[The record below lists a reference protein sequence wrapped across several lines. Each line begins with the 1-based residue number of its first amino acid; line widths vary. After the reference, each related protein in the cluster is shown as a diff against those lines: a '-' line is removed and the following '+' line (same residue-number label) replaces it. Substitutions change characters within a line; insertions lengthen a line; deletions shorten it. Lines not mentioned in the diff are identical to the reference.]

1 NHTSACPGPLLMG
14 SGSSIQRGAKYK
26 QGTSENAL
34 AEELHAQ
41 GQVVRSGPTSYRHR
55 RMPKSGAGSM
65 GVVCSQEANPLRE
78 EMSPTAMPQ
87 HWRKKW
93 ERPAAT
99 FLVNHVLRRLPPLS
113 APGRSLPRV
122 PPERLAGRSAVA
134 RMAVDYWRNEAV
146 RDAPCSTASSLAHD
160 QPRQQHWCNKRNA

>member
-1 NHTSACPGPLLMG
+1 MPCEAGQSKAFHGMRRNKQMPRKSNHTSACPGPLLMG

-93 ERPAAT
+93 ERRVFCAWPEPSTSASRAAGWQICGGP
-99 FLVNHVLRRLPPLS
+99 HGSRL
-113 APGRSLPRV
+113 
-122 PPERLAGRSAVA
+122 LA
-134 RMAVDYWRNEAV
+134 E
-146 RDAPCSTASSLAHD
+146 
-160 QPRQQHWCNKRNA
+160 